1 MPYLIAALLV
11 LAIAY
16 TSGRKPL
23 YSYVECHLA
32 EAQYEHARWVAIC
45 LEFTGAGCDDEAKIA
60 VEQVVVLRA
69 EINFYRRML
78 GQDQRLTETSRS
90 R

>member
-1 MPYLIAALLV
+1 MAYLFAALFV

-16 TSGRKPL
+16 TSGRKPFRH
-23 YSYVECHLA
+23 HLERSLA
-32 EAQYEHARWVAIC
+32 DAQHEHARWVAIC
-45 LEFTGAGCDDEAKIA
+45 FKFTKAGCEKEAKIA

-78 GQDQRLTETSRS
+78 GQNQQTKGSAHGA
-90 R
+90 